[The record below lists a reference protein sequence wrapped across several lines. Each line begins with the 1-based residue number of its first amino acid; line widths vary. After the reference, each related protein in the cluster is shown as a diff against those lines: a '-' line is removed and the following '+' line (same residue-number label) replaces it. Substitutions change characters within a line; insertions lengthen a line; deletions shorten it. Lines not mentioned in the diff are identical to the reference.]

1 MPGPVANSVLR
12 KSVDGF
18 SNLVRTWWRHRASF
32 IISLVITATAF
43 SLYYLVFLQEKRT
56 PGFEFLQRL
65 ELNSLDTRFRYRS
78 ARSAHP
84 DPRIVIVD
92 IDQHSQEVLGRFPF
106 TRTYYAQLLDVLRED
121 GAKVASFDVT
131 FSKPEINPAIEVLR
145 KHLQGS
151 EPPGVNSSP
160 GTKPKSKA
168 DPKLSILLKALEQDY
183 DADKKFAAAIARFG
197 PVILGNFFFYTQS
210 DLRGIDAATLDQ
222 YADQL
227 SFFAFP
233 QVIGM
238 RGPLGKTDRL
248 FLIQQ
253 FAAAGLLP
261 KGAEANV
268 PVLTAALKGD
278 AAWTGFFNVVPDPDG
293 VVRRATLILPYGRSH
308 NFAEWDL
315 YPSLDVMTVRAFL
328 ELKSDQTILRYSA
341 TGIYDIEFGT
351 NLRVRPDD
359 LGRSMINYQG
369 PVGSFAHYS
378 LADVVYRKFQPGVF
392 RDKIV
397 LIGATATGI
406 ADIKATPYSGTD
418 YPGVEI
424 HANVIDN
431 ILNQRFLVRGAPQAL
446 IDALLIFLLG
456 IPLGIWLALVDPK
469 WMWFGLGLIVP
480 FVAINFAAFLH
491 GWWLNFILPLLTIG
505 SNVLLVALY
514 RALVE
519 EKEKRKVRGAFQQ
532 YLSPEII
539 RRLLENPQLVQPR
552 KTEITVMF
560 SDVRGFTS
568 ISEQLDAQELA
579 LFLNQYLTDMTKI
592 IFERQGT
599 LDKYIGDAV
608 MAFWGAPFEDH
619 DHRVK
624 ACHTALDMMARV
636 RQLQSQWSKEG
647 KPPMDIGIGL
657 HSGPASVGNMGSA
670 LRYGYTAMGDTVN
683 LSSRLEGLNK
693 EYGTHI
699 LVSESTYTG
708 ASSAGF
714 LFRALDLIRVKGKLR
729 PVEIFE
735 LVGMEKD
742 LPATGAA
749 SLSEWRE
756 RIEWFGRGRAAYQ
769 QRRWEEARRI
779 FEALLARWPD
789 DGPACV
795 YLARCKGYL
804 LEAPQP
810 DWDGVF
816 VMTHK

>member
-1 MPGPVANSVLR
+1 MLRRSVH
-12 KSVDGF
+12 GF
-18 SNLVRTWWRHRASF
+18 SHLVRTWWRHRASF
-32 IISLVITATAF
+32 IISLVITAFAF
-43 SLYYLVFLQEKRT
+43 ALYYLVFLQETKT

-65 ELNSLDTRFRYRS
+65 ELDSLDTRFRYRS
-78 ARSAHP
+78 ARFTHP
-84 DPRIVIVD
+84 DPRISIID

-106 TRTYYAQLLDVLRED
+106 TRSYYAQLLDVLRED
-121 GAKVASFDVT
+121 GARVASFDVT
-131 FSKPEINPAIEVLR
+131 FSKPEINPAIGVLR
-145 KHLQGS
+145 KNLEATSRQRQNPFS
-151 EPPGVNSSP
+151 N
-160 GTKPKSKA
+160 TNAKNNAKT
-168 DPKLSILLKALEQDY
+168 DPQLAVLLKRLEQDY
-183 DADKKFAAAIARFG
+183 DADKQFAAAISRFG
-197 PVILGNFFFYTQS
+197 PVILGNFFFYTQA
-210 DLRGIDAATLDQ
+210 DLRGLDAATLDQ

-238 RGPLGKTDRL
+238 RGSLSKADRL
-248 FLIQQ
+248 FLMQQ
-253 FAAAGLLP
+253 FASAGLLP
-261 KGAEANV
+261 KGAEANIA
-268 PVLTAALKGD
+268 VLTAALKGD
-278 AAWTGFFNVVPDPDG
+278 ASWTGFFNAVPDPDG
-293 VVRRATLILPYGRSH
+293 VVRRATLILPYSRSQD
-308 NFAEWDL
+308 FVDWDL

-328 ELKSDQTILRYSA
+328 KLKSEQTILRYSA
-341 TGIYDIEFGT
+341 TGIYDLQFGPE
-351 NLRVRPDD
+351 LRIRPDD
-359 LGRSMINYQG
+359 LGRAMINYQG

-378 LADVVYRKFQPGVF
+378 LADVVYHKFPPGTF

-406 ADIKATPYSGTD
+406 ADIKATPYSGSD

-431 ILNQRFLVRGAPQAL
+431 ILNQRFLVRGAKQAL
-446 IDALLIFLLG
+446 IDALLIFSFG
-456 IPLGIWLALVDPK
+456 IPLGIWLALVNPK

-480 FVAINFAAFLH
+480 FIAVNFTAFLH

-539 RRLLENPQLVQPR
+539 RRLLENPELVQPR

-568 ISEQLDAQELA
+568 ISEQLDAQDLA
-579 LFLNQYLTDMTKI
+579 LFLNQYLTDMTQI
-592 IFERQGT
+592 IFAHQGT

-608 MAFWGAPFEDH
+608 MAFWGAPFQDH
-619 DHRVK
+619 DHRIK
-624 ACHTALDMMARV
+624 ACQTALEMMARV
-636 RQLQSQWSKEG
+636 RCLQVQWTKEG

-657 HSGPASVGNMGSA
+657 HSGAASVGNMGSV

-699 LVSESTYTG
+699 IVSESTYEG
-708 ASSAGF
+708 AREAGF
-714 LFRALDLIRVKGKLR
+714 VFRGLDLIRVKGKLQ

-735 LVGMEKD
+735 LIARAKD
-742 LPATGAA
+742 LPAEGPG
-749 SLSEWRE
+749 SLSEWTE
-756 RIEWFGRGRAAYQ
+756 RLELFARGRSAYQ
-769 QRRWEEARRI
+769 QRRWNEAQKI
-779 FEALLARWPD
+779 FKTLIDRWPD
-789 DGPACV
+789 DAPSRMYMV
-795 YLARCKGYL
+795 RCLDYL
-804 LEAPQP
+804 LEGPRS